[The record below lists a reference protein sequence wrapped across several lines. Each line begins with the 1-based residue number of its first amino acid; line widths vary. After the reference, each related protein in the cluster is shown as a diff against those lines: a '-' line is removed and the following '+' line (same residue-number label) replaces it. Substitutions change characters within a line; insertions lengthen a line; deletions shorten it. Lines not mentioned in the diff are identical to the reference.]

1 MFLRFRAICNHST
14 CRNFRNLGLEPHFLD
29 IVGIEKKLIDGGYEH
44 ADLLRADLDKL
55 WDHLIWKHLEGSH
68 EHKQAK
74 FMKTFTAQKWGED
87 ASTVHY
93 CSVPGCILK
102 DLHAGDCCIE
112 STGKRKRS
120 VVEPYTDAAYKKR
133 SCRKDDHAPGNRAI
147 TSKYREVVESLRKQP
162 EAKYFME
169 PMDWE
174 RLGMNDYLKLIT
186 HPMDLGTV
194 LNKLKRYEYET
205 VAALQAD
212 LDLIWDNA
220 IRYNGEDSW
229 MKKYVDHMRAVT
241 SRKLE
246 EAMAEPVRAMPST
259 AQAAVESFRTADE
272 SQVAEALLGFCGD
285 VTVPPEKLSEALAEK
300 ERMLVAQD
308 VAAPLQKWFDDHAT
322 EDDKSMCVLF
332 TQHAEQVRQVEAK
345 RNEEVA
351 AVRTALNTLRR
362 AEVALANAVS
372 EVSLD
377 SVAEAEAWFYT
388 RVKAHGECG
397 FVNACRRLLVEL
409 DARNKASLE
418 RTRVWKQKRVLLETE
433 LATAQQT
440 ARELL

>member
-1 MFLRFRAICNHST
+1 
-14 CRNFRNLGLEPHFLD
+14 
-29 IVGIEKKLIDGGYEH
+29 
-44 ADLLRADLDKL
+44 
-55 WDHLIWKHLEGSH
+55 
-68 EHKQAK
+68 
-74 FMKTFTAQKWGED
+74 
-87 ASTVHY
+87 
-93 CSVPGCILK
+93 
-102 DLHAGDCCIE
+102 
-112 STGKRKRS
+112 
-120 VVEPYTDAAYKKR
+120 
-133 SCRKDDHAPGNRAI
+133 
-147 TSKYREVVESLRKQP
+147 
-162 EAKYFME
+162 
-169 PMDWE
+169 
-174 RLGMNDYLKLIT
+174 MNDYLKLIT

-388 RVKAHGECG
+388 RVKAHGGMRVRERMPS
-397 FVNACRRLLVEL
+397 ASRRTGRSQQSISGAHPGVEAKTSAAGNRAGYRAA
-409 DARNKASLE
+409 D
-418 RTRVWKQKRVLLETE
+418 RTRIALNPECLFPLGRRQRVVML
-433 LATAQQT
+433 
-440 ARELL
+440 RECLVLPNGIFVLRSRIGCAVDSACSPLPSRAVP